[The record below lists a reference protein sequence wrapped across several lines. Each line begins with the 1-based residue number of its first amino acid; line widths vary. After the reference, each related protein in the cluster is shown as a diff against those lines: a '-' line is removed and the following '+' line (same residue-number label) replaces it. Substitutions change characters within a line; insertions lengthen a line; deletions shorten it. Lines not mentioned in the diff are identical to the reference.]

1 MAIMRI
7 VHPLKAHTMNARLSL
22 LASALMFAC
31 TFASAAPPRASAVAG
46 DIAGSADI
54 RLPGPTARTAAPKAG
69 PSAADVGDADSFGRS
84 LNWLGLADAWIELTA
99 DCTGSDAD
107 RCQELAAAPATT
119 TFAFDDVGHVT
130 LPRNAA
136 NSLMCYWFSPY
147 LQVDYANPTTTAAI
161 AELSYVPTVTVE
173 NPVLDDPAL
182 IDPNTGLPFGGSLLT
197 GMTSSARYEVPL
209 AAGQH
214 SLQRDRDSA
223 VCIAGLISRQS
234 LMQNYGLSDAQAR
247 QFFRKPTTLRLNVHG
262 SAQFVGDASLY
273 FGLRIVGD

>member
-1 MAIMRI
+1 
-7 VHPLKAHTMNARLSL
+7 MNARLSI
-22 LASALMFAC
+22 LASALALACSSVFA
-31 TFASAAPPRASAVAG
+31 AAPRATAVAG

-54 RLPGPTARTAAPKAG
+54 RLPAALRAGAVVSKAG
-69 PSAADVGDADSFGRS
+69 PSAADVGDADSFGRT
-84 LNWLGLADAWIELTA
+84 LTWLGLTDAWIELAA
-99 DCTGSDAD
+99 DCSGSEAE
-107 RCQELAAAPATT
+107 RCQPLAPAPATT

-136 NSLMCYWFSPY
+136 NSLLCYWFSPF
-147 LQVDYANPTTTAAI
+147 LQIDYANPTAAP
-161 AELSYVPTVTVE
+161 AVAQLSYVPTVTVE

-197 GMTSSARYEVPL
+197 GMTSSERYEVPL

-214 SLQRDRDSA
+214 SFQRDRDSA
-223 VCIAGLISRQS
+223 VCIAGLVSKQS
-234 LMQNYGLSDAQAR
+234 LVQNYGLSDALAR
-247 QFFRKPTTLRLNVHG
+247 QFFKKPTTLRLNIHG